1 MEGTHHRVIAM
12 YRRFLTL
19 ASRMTPA
26 AERARVTAQVRAA
39 FRSSALER
47 DPAIIDALVEKA
59 RGQLSYLRMAAPRRH
74 GDTGN
79 DSSGSTSST
88 TFTVRDGAVVTSAD
102 LLNDG
107 RIDGKA
113 GHSSYASGAMLDSNA
128 LRRHAASLERFR
140 FGGREKGR

>member
-1 MEGTHHRVIAM
+1 MEGTHRIIAM

-19 ASRMTPA
+19 AARMTPA

-74 GDTGN
+74 GDTGIGET
-79 DSSGSTSST
+79 SGS
-88 TFTVRDGAVVTSAD
+88 TFTVRDGAVVGSAD

-107 RIDGKA
+107 RIDGKV
-113 GHSSYASGAMLDSNA
+113 GHSSYASGATLDSNA

-140 FGGREKGR
+140 FGGRERGR

>member
-1 MEGTHHRVIAM
+1 MEGTHRVIAM

-74 GDTGN
+74 GDTG
-79 DSSGSTSST
+79 SGET
-88 TFTVRDGAVVTSAD
+88 TFTVRDGAVVGSAD

-107 RIDGKA
+107 RIDGKV
-113 GHSSYASGAMLDSNA
+113 GHSSYASGATLDSNA

-140 FGGREKGR
+140 FGGRERGR

>member
-1 MEGTHHRVIAM
+1 MEGNSTHRVIAM

-47 DPAIIDALVEKA
+47 DPAIIAALVEKA
-59 RGQLSYLRMAAPRRH
+59 RGQLSYLRMAAPRRQGDSG
-74 GDTGN
+74 GDTP
-79 DSSGSTSST
+79 SST
-88 TFTVRDGAVVTSAD
+88 TFTVRDGAVVGAD

-113 GHSSYASGAMLDSNA
+113 GHSSYASGAMLDSGA

-140 FGGREKGR
+140 FGGRDRGTK